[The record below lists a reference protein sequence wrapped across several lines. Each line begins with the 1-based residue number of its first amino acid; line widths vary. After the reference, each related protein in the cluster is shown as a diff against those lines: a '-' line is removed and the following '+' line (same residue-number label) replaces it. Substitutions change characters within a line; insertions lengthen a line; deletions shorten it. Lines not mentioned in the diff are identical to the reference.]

1 MRRAAAPT
9 SGACRDTLRTLHDDA
24 MPWLKKR
31 PSEPLTVAMAGIKL
45 ADRVLVVGCSDPAL
59 IAALA
64 IKSGL
69 TGRACAVDE
78 VDTRVVKAARTVER
92 EGALVETSTTPLTA
106 LPFDAGAFDVVV
118 VRDVLGS
125 AAPAGRAQIAAEVH
139 RVLRPGGR
147 CLVIETSA
155 RAGLGGL
162 LSRPVNTEFFSSGGA
177 PPLLTAVGFV
187 AVRPLAER
195 EGLTFAEGV
204 KRNV

>member
-1 MRRAAAPT
+1 MHGGRT
-9 SGACRDTLRTLHDDA
+9 DTA

-31 PSEPLTVAMAGIKL
+31 TSEPLTVAMAGIKL

-78 VDTRVVKAARTVER
+78 DDARVSAAARAVER
-92 EGALVETSTTPLTA
+92 DGALVETSTASLAT
-106 LPFDAGAFDVVV
+106 LPFEESAFDVVV
-118 VRDVLGS
+118 LRDVLGG
-125 AAPAGRAQIAAEVH
+125 AEPGQRMPIVAEAQ
-139 RVLRPGGR
+139 RVVRPGGR
-147 CLVIETSA
+147 CIIIETSA

-162 LSRPVNTEFFSSGGA
+162 LSRPVNTEFFASDGA
-177 PPLLTAVGFV
+177 LPLLTTAGFA
-187 AVRPLAER
+187 AVRTLAER
-195 EGLTFAEGV
+195 EGLTFVEGV

>member
-1 MRRAAAPT
+1 
-9 SGACRDTLRTLHDDA
+9 

-31 PSEPLTVAMAGIKL
+31 TTEPLAVTMIGIKL

-69 TGRACAVDE
+69 TGRACAVDDDE
-78 VDTRVVKAARTVER
+78 GRVTAAAGAVER
-92 EGALVETSTTPLTA
+92 DGALVEPSTAPLTA
-106 LPFDAGAFDVVV
+106 LPFEAGAFDVVV
-118 VRDVLGS
+118 LRDVLGS
-125 AAPAGRAQIAAEVH
+125 APEPARAQIVAEAQ

-155 RAGLGGL
+155 RRGLGGFV
-162 LSRPVNTEFFSSGGA
+162 SRPVNAELFASGGA
-177 PPLLTAVGFV
+177 PPLLKTAGFA
-187 AVRPLAER
+187 AVRTLAER

-204 KRNV
+204 KRNG